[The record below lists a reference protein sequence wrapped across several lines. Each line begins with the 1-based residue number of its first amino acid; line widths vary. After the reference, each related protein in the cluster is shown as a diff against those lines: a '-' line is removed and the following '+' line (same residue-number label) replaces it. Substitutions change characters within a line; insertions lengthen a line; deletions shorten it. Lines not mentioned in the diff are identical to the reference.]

1 MILYTKCEKTD
12 YSLCFFYK
20 VLWLL
25 FIKQLF
31 YDFYFESLKS
41 WVFFFG
47 KIQEIFNLGWKKLF
61 GENLTG

>member
-1 MILYTKCEKTD
+1 MI
-12 YSLCFFYK
+12 FFYK
-20 VLWLL
+20 VLLLL

-61 GENLTG
+61 GENLAG

>member
-12 YSLCFFYK
+12 YSLCFYYK

-31 YDFYFESLKS
+31 YDFFFELLKS
-41 WVFFFG
+41 WVFFFL
-47 KIQEIFNLGWKKLF
+47 KKYKNLGWKKLF